1 MRDQRASSKLVL
13 SLVRHAYVALMVF
26 TSFYCVLAFVPETYI
41 AFIQAPFQT
50 WVPMVIHF
58 HPYLYAVLAAGV
70 CVALWMEGAS
80 DATSRRMVVTFA
92 LVAAGMAIYS
102 IVARPFSV
110 LRNDSRSFVWA
121 VATIFP
127 ILWIGILD
135 LRAFWPRRKWTSD
148 LRLCFSVPVAVAAAM
163 AVAIIYPLAAYVR
176 SKLAGLPAIPV
187 HRVDLLV
194 GAGSLLAHILF
205 FGFIIG
211 MLALGEALAL
221 RTARPAQTRFLW
233 FSGVAWLTVSLIFKR
248 VVFGAI
254 SYIGVESVIY
264 SVLFGFACV
273 IFAGSQV
280 LRAFA
285 LAPLRPDAIVERKRG
300 FESALLLLVPVIAA
314 CVVPAIIGIID
325 WNSLLEKLWVLAF
338 WTTMVVVMMRVLPR
352 PKKPLPLLA
361 ALALP
366 VFSYGIYSLT
376 FTSERWASPE
386 SDVQRAIG
394 QQPSYNLSYMNVNDL
409 LTSVH
414 SAPCDDYCRYLQEQ
428 TNIPPAMPPAAP
440 ELSLVNHLERTSI
453 ARPNIFVFVVDSLRQ
468 DFVTAYNPQLDYT
481 PQIAAFARDSLVF
494 RNAFSRYAGTT
505 LSEPSIW
512 AGAMLLHTHFVHPF
526 SHVNNLEKL
535 AAIDGY
541 ESFVTVDTTL
551 RNLLEPRNDLVH
563 LDEHAA
569 KWTDIDLCSTA
580 DDAEAKLAHRKDPTR
595 PVFMFTQPQNVHI
608 LTVYKRHPELLVH
621 SKEAIAQMYAQELRR
636 MDGCFGSFIHYLKS
650 KGLYENSI
658 IVLTADHGELG
669 HESHASSVEPDIMRV
684 PLIMHVPDKIRRNF
698 HYDVTKLAFTTD
710 ITPSIFYLLGHRP
723 IRTDEVF
730 GRPLITETAAEAS
743 AYDRPSYL
751 LASSYVTAYGIIRND
766 GKTFFSISGE
776 KHTEALYNLDADPH
790 GDRNLLTARE
800 VEINHS
806 DVRAHV
812 AQIANAYNFHYQP
825 STLLGWFLN

>member
-1 MRDQRASSKLVL
+1 
-13 SLVRHAYVALMVF
+13 VRVAL
-26 TSFYCVLAFVPETYI
+26 
-41 AFIQAPFQT
+41 
-50 WVPMVIHF
+50 
-58 HPYLYAVLAAGV
+58 AA
-70 CVALWMEGAS
+70 
-80 DATSRRMVVTFA
+80 AT
-92 LVAAGMAIYS
+92 
-102 IVARPFSV
+102 
-110 LRNDSRSFVWA
+110 A
-121 VATIFP
+121 VA
-127 ILWIGILD
+127 
-135 LRAFWPRRKWTSD
+135 
-148 LRLCFSVPVAVAAAM
+148 V
-163 AVAIIYPLAAYVR
+163 IYPSAAYLR
-176 SKLAGLPAIPV
+176 YKLAGLPAMPL
-187 HRVDLLV
+187 HRIDLLV

-233 FSGVAWLTVSLIFKR
+233 FTGVAWLTVSLVFKR

-254 SYIGVESVIY
+254 SYIGVESIIY
-264 SVLFGFACV
+264 SVLFGLACV
-273 IFAGSQV
+273 IFAGGQV
-280 LRAFA
+280 LRAVT
-285 LAPLRPDAIVERKRG
+285 LDPLRGDAIVHRKRHY
-300 FESALLLLVPVIAA
+300 ESALLLLVVVIAA

-325 WNSLLEKLWVLAF
+325 WNSILEKLWVIAF
-338 WTTMVVVMMRVLPR
+338 WTAMVLVMIRIVPR
-352 PKKPLPLLA
+352 PKKPLPVLA

-366 VFSYGIYSLT
+366 VLCYVIYSLT
-376 FTSERWASPE
+376 FTSQRWASPE

-394 QQPSYNLSYMNVNDL
+394 QQASYNLSYVNVNDL

-414 SAPCDDYCRYLQEQ
+414 TAPCDDYCRYLQEQ

-440 ELSLVNHLERTSI
+440 ELDLVNHLERTSM

-468 DFVTAYNPQLDYT
+468 DYVTAYNPQVDYT
-481 PQIAAFARDSLVF
+481 PDIAAFAHDSLVF

-535 AAIDGY
+535 AAIDDY
-541 ESFVTVDTTL
+541 EPFVTVDTTL
-551 RNLLEPRNDLVH
+551 RNLLEPREDLIH

-621 SKEAIAQMYAQELRR
+621 SKEVIAQMYAQELRR
-636 MDGCFGSFIHYLKS
+636 MDGCFGGFMHYLKT

-669 HESHASSVEPDIMRV
+669 HESHATSVEPDIMRV
-684 PLIMHVPDKIRRNF
+684 PLIIHVPEKVRRNF
-698 HYDVTKLAFTTD
+698 HYDVTRLAFTTD

-723 IRTDEVF
+723 IRTNEIF

-743 AYDRPSYL
+743 AYERPSYL
-751 LASSYVTAYGIIRND
+751 LASSYVAAYGIIRND
-766 GKTFFSISGE
+766 GKTFFSISGD
-776 KHTEALYNLDADPH
+776 KHSEALYNLDADPH
-790 GDRNLLTARE
+790 GDRNLLTARDA
-800 VEINHS
+800 EINHG
-806 DVRAHV
+806 DVRSHV

-825 STLLGWFLN
+825 STLLGWFLH

>member
-1 MRDQRASSKLVL
+1 V
-13 SLVRHAYVALMVF
+13 
-26 TSFYCVLAFVPETYI
+26 
-41 AFIQAPFQT
+41 
-50 WVPMVIHF
+50 
-58 HPYLYAVLAAGV
+58 
-70 CVALWMEGAS
+70 
-80 DATSRRMVVTFA
+80 
-92 LVAAGMAIYS
+92 
-102 IVARPFSV
+102 
-110 LRNDSRSFVWA
+110 
-121 VATIFP
+121 
-127 ILWIGILD
+127 
-135 LRAFWPRRKWTSD
+135 
-148 LRLCFSVPVAVAAAM
+148 
-163 AVAIIYPLAAYVR
+163 
-176 SKLAGLPAIPV
+176 
-187 HRVDLLV
+187 V

-211 MLALGEALAL
+211 MLALGEGLAL
-221 RTARPAQTRFLW
+221 RTAHPAQTRFLC
-233 FSGVAWLTVSLIFKR
+233 FTGVAWLTVSLIFKR

-254 SYIGVESVIY
+254 PYTGVESVIY

-273 IFAGSQV
+273 VFAASQV

-285 LAPLRPDAIVERKRG
+285 WSAMRPNAIMERKRR
-300 FESALLLLVPVIAA
+300 FEGALLLFVVVIAA

-338 WTTMVVVMMRVLPR
+338 WTITVVVLIRILPR
-352 PKKPLPLLA
+352 PKKPLPLVA

-366 VFSYGIYSLT
+366 IFCYVIYSVA

-394 QQPSYNLSYMNVNDL
+394 QQPAYNLSYVNVNDL
-409 LTSVH
+409 LTTVH
-414 SAPCDDYCRYLQEQ
+414 NAPCDDYCRYLQEQ

-440 ELSLVNHLERTSI
+440 ELSLVNHLERTTG
-453 ARPNIFVFVVDSLRQ
+453 ARPNIFLFVVDSLRQ
-468 DFVTAYNPQLDYT
+468 DFVTAYNPQVDYT

-494 RNAFSRYAGTT
+494 KNAFSRYAGTT

-535 AAIDGY
+535 AAVDDY
-541 ESFVTVDTTL
+541 EPFVTVDTTL
-551 RNLLEPRNDLVH
+551 RNLLEPSQELVH

-580 DDAEAKLAHRKDPTR
+580 NDAEAKLAHRKDQKR

-608 LTVYKRHPELLVH
+608 LTVYKRHPELVIH
-621 SKEAIAQMYAQELRR
+621 SKEVIAQMYVQELRR
-636 MDGCFGSFIHYLKS
+636 MDGCFGSFMNYLKNQ
-650 KGLYENSI
+650 GLYENSI

-669 HESHASSVEPDIMRV
+669 HGSHATSVEPDIMRV
-684 PLIMHVPDKIRRNF
+684 PLIMHVPDRIRRSF
-698 HYDVTKLAFTTD
+698 HYDVSKLAFTTD

-730 GRPLITETAAEAS
+730 GRPLITETVAEAS
-743 AYDRPSYL
+743 AYERASYL

-776 KHTEALYNLDADPH
+776 KHTEALYNLDEDPH
-790 GDRNLLTARE
+790 GDRNLLTAAE
-800 VEINHS
+800 AEINHR

-812 AQIANAYNFHYQP
+812 AQIAFAYNFHYQP
-825 STLLGWFLN
+825 STLLGWFLH